1 MTKGHQEMVREWADN
16 AYLLLIS
23 RLIAPVAAIVL
34 TGLIGWV
41 VVVDRSMAENH
52 RTGLNNERRISNL
65 ETVIAD
71 RQSWGEILARLD
83 ERTQQSEQA
92 DIRQE
97 AIIRRIEDRLNSTD
111 N

>member
-23 RLIAPVAAIVL
+23 RLIAPVAAVVL

-41 VVVDRSMAENH
+41 VVADRTMAANGRLGLENM
-52 RTGLNNERRISNL
+52 RRIVAVEATIS
-65 ETVIAD
+65 E
-71 RQSWGEILARLD
+71 RQRWGEILARLD
-83 ERTQQSEQA
+83 QRTLQSEQA

-97 AIIRRIEDRLNSTD
+97 AIIRRIEDRLNSD
-111 N
+111 D